1 MNYRHA
7 FHAGNHADV
16 LKHVCLALV
25 VEHLKHKAA
34 PFAVMDTHGGRG
46 VYALDGQEAQRSPE
60 WREGVGRIWD
70 WPEAP
75 AALAPYIA
83 ALRGVN
89 EDGGLRA
96 YPGSPV
102 IALAGMR
109 DQDRLIACEL
119 HPEEAGALRR
129 RLGDDPR
136 AQVHQR
142 NGFEAMGALLPFT
155 ERRGLV
161 LIDPPYEDRD
171 HETIQ
176 CVRAL
181 RAALDRF
188 GHGIYLWWRP
198 VKDVRETDMAD
209 AELLHGLA
217 LGRSLNALRADLA
230 VDRVTPEGRLVASS
244 MLIINPPYTLA
255 PALSEALPALAARL
269 ALSDAAG
276 WRLEPVGG

>member
-25 VEHLKHKAA
+25 IDHLKHKAA
-34 PFAVMDTHGGRG
+34 PFAVMDTHAGRG
-46 VYALDGQEAQRSPE
+46 GYALDGQEAQRSPE
-60 WREGVGRIWD
+60 WRAGVGRVWD

-75 AALAPYIA
+75 AAMAPFLE

-89 EDGGLRA
+89 ESGELHA
-96 YPGSPV
+96 YPGSPL

-109 DQDRLIACEL
+109 EQDRLIACEL
-119 HPEEAGALRR
+119 HPEEAGVLRR
-129 RLGDDPR
+129 RLEDDPR

-176 CVRAL
+176 TIRAL

-188 GHGIYLWWRP
+188 GHGVYMWWRP
-198 VKDVRETDMAD
+198 VKDVREIDMAD
-209 AELLHGLA
+209 GELFHGRTLKT
-217 LGRSLNALRADLA
+217 LRVDLA
-230 VDRVTPEGRLVASS
+230 VDRVDPEGRLVASS
-244 MLIINPPYTLA
+244 VLIVNPPYTLA
-255 PALSEALPALAARL
+255 PALAELMPALSERL
-269 ALSDAAG
+269 AATEAAG
-276 WRLEPVGG
+276 WRMETTGG